1 LFWAGRRK
9 LMEPPATFHAGFD
22 LQNLVAVNASAAFN
36 RLAEF
41 EVVAAGDGAAEIRM
55 RWRDDFTQ
63 YAGHL
68 HAGMIAALLDTACGF
83 AAATLVGSVT
93 ASHFSMNCLRPAVGR
108 LFVAKGT
115 TIRVG
120 RKQIFARAELFAE
133 NEQGEI
139 SLVATGEP
147 LLVPVGIRLCR

>member
-1 LFWAGRRK
+1 
-9 LMEPPATFHAGFD
+9 MEPPATFHAGFD

-36 RLAEF
+36 RLGEF

-108 LFVAKGT
+108 LFIAKGT
-115 TIRVG
+115 TIRAG

-139 SLVATGEP
+139 SLVATGEETDQARSR
-147 LLVPVGIRLCR
+147 GARTG

>member
-1 LFWAGRRK
+1 MVLC
-9 LMEPPATFHAGFD
+9 L
-22 LQNLVAVNASAAFN
+22 

-115 TIRVG
+115 TIRAG

-139 SLVATGEP
+139 SLVATGET
-147 LLVPVGIRLCR
+147 LLVPGGA

>member
-1 LFWAGRRK
+1 MRLVLGGKEKADGATSDFPRRFR
-9 LMEPPATFHAGFD
+9 PPD
-22 LQNLVAVNASAAFN
+22 LLAANASAAFN

-115 TIRVG
+115 TIRAG

-139 SLVATGEP
+139 SLVATGET
-147 LLVPVGIRLCR
+147 LRVPVGA